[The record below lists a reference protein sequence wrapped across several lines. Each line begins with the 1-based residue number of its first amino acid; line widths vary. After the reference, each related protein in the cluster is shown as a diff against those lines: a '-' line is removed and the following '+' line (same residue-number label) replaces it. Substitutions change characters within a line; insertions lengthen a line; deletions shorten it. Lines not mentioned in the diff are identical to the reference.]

1 MNYKQH
7 DPKNV
12 VNTYYRMMAR
22 VLNMDVGEKNM
33 EKFLR
38 MQRVYDDTVLSITDS
53 QLQKQLIENG
63 REIYSREVKVLVH

>member
-1 MNYKQH
+1 
-7 DPKNV
+7 
-12 VNTYYRMMAR
+12 
-22 VLNMDVGEKNM
+22 MDVGEKNM